1 MTLKQ
6 QALLDVVKIAA
17 LGALI
22 GVALTALALWTSFE
36 VVATLVAIAALIYFG
51 KVSYDIRVAQLESE
65 AERVRQALKDTK

>member
-65 AERVRQALKDTK
+65 AERVRRALRDGR

>member
-6 QALLDVVKIAA
+6 QALLDVLKIAA

-22 GVALTALALWTSFE
+22 GVALTTLALWTSFE

-65 AERVRQALKDTK
+65 AERVRRALRDGR